1 MKKSYL
7 LFIFFCFISI
17 WCFSQNS
24 TINGI
29 VTDANTGEPLI
40 GVSIKT
46 QSNAGT
52 VTNSDGKYILK
63 LMAGS
68 YTIIFSLSGY
78 SEKKLTITLTE
89 NETRELNISLGEANK
104 ELETV
109 VISAGK
115 YEQKLEDITVSMS
128 VMKSDLIENKNTLN
142 CETII
147 EQIPG
152 VTQQDGQVSIRGGS
166 GFAYGAGSRVLLLV
180 DEMPLLS
187 ADANDIKWNTLPVE
201 NIEQI
206 EVIKGA
212 SSVLFGSS
220 ALNGAINIRTAYPKD
235 KPLTK
240 INISQGIYD
249 NPQRDSLKWW
259 DKNPYY
265 TGLNF
270 LHSRKIKNLDLIIGG
285 AAYSDLGYRMG
296 EEEHRGR
303 INFNLRWRSKKIN
316 GLSYGVNGNGQCS
329 KSGIFI
335 LWQSSSQ
342 GYIPQGGADI
352 NNPSSTLSI
361 NYGTRINVDPFI
373 TYYTKKGFKHTL
385 RTRMYYVENVN
396 NTQQSAVSRLY
407 FGEYQFY
414 KKFKN
419 ELNLTMG
426 TAGFTSNV
434 NSELFGTHYNS
445 NIAAYTQVDKKFG
458 KLNISAGMR
467 FEYFRLDSTETVS
480 TYKIIRGNDTTTFPV
495 QPVFRAGATYKLFEQ
510 SILRASFGQGYRYP
524 SIAEKYVNTS
534 VGALKI
540 FPNENLQAET
550 GWSAEL
556 GLKQGIKIHKWMGYL
571 DIAGFITEY
580 DNMMEFQFGVYNPPG
595 TQVVFLPQSHPYHFS
610 KWIGFSAVNA
620 EKARISGIDVQLI
633 GKGKISV
640 LDVAVFCG
648 YTYMNPI
655 TLNTDSAYRAT
666 FSDPESNILK
676 YRYKHLAKADIQ
688 LDYKG
693 WSTGFSMRY
702 NSGMYNID
710 KSFEQLTFY
719 VQSLY
724 FNLNDAILPGLPQY
738 RRNNKFGAATVFDY
752 RLSYNLNE
760 HARVALIINNLF
772 NKEYMGRPGDI
783 QAPRT
788 FAVQFALKF

>member
-1 MKKSYL
+1 MKKIYL
-7 LFIFFCFISI
+7 LLTFFYLLCLCSY
-17 WCFSQNS
+17 SQ
-24 TINGI
+24 TAIIRGT
-29 VTDANTGEPLI
+29 VTDDYTKEPLI
-40 GVSIKT
+40 GVNVKT
-46 QSNAGT
+46 HANTGVVTNAEGKYSLKLNAGT
-52 VTNSDGKYILK
+52 
-63 LMAGS
+63 
-68 YTIIFSLSGY
+68 YTVVYSLSGY
-78 SEKKLTITLTE
+78 SDKKITVSINDGE
-89 NETRELNISLGEANK
+89 AIELNISMSETNK

-109 VISAGK
+109 VVSAGK
-115 YEQKLEDITVSMS
+115 YEQKLEDITVSMA
-128 VMKSDLIENKNTLN
+128 VIKADLIENKNTLN

-152 VTQQDGQVSIRGGS
+152 VTQQEGQVSIRGGS

-220 ALNGAINIRTAYPKD
+220 ALNGAINIRTAFPKD

-249 NPQRDSLKWW
+249 NPRRKSLKWW

-265 TGLNF
+265 SGLNF
-270 LHSRKIKNLDLIIGG
+270 LHSRKIKNLDLILGG

-303 INFNLRWRSKKIN
+303 LNFNLRWHSKKVE
-316 GLSYGVNGNGQCS
+316 GLSYGINGNGQYS

-335 LWQSSSQ
+335 LWQSDSL
-342 GYIPQGGADI
+342 GYVPQGGADI
-352 NNPSSTLSI
+352 NNPASTLSI

-373 TYYTKKGFKHTL
+373 TYYGKKGFKHTL

-407 FGEYQFY
+407 YGEYQLH
-414 KKFKN
+414 KKFNN
-419 ELNLTMG
+419 ELHLTLG

-434 NSELFGTHYNS
+434 NSELYGTHYNS
-445 NIAAYTQVDKKFG
+445 NIAGYAQVDKKFG
-458 KLNISAGMR
+458 KLNVSAGMR

-480 TYKIIRGNDTTTFPV
+480 TYKIIRGTDTTTFPV
-495 QPVFRAGATYKLFEQ
+495 QPVFRAGATYKIFEQ

-524 SIAEKYVNTS
+524 SIAEKYISTS
-534 VGALKI
+534 VGALRI
-540 FPNENLQAET
+540 FPNEKLQAET

-556 GLKQGIKIHKWMGYL
+556 GIKQGIKLYKWMGYL
-571 DIAGFITEY
+571 DIAGFITQY
-580 DNMMEFQFGVYNPPG
+580 DNMMEFQFGLYNPPG
-595 TQVVFLPQSHPYHFS
+595 TQVVFVPQSHPYHFT

-620 EKARISGIDVQLI
+620 EKARISGIDVSLI
-633 GKGKISV
+633 GRGKIGGI
-640 LDVAVFCG
+640 DIAVFSG
-648 YTYMNPI
+648 YTYMNPV

-666 FSDPESNILK
+666 FSDPQSNILK
-676 YRYKHLAKADIQ
+676 YRYKHLVKADIQ
-688 LDYKG
+688 FDYKG
-693 WSTGFSMRY
+693 WSMGFSMRY

-710 KSFEQLTFY
+710 KSFEELTFNIQNLP
-719 VQSLY
+719 V
-724 FNLNDAILPGLPQY
+724 NLNDIILPGLPGY
-738 RRNNKFGAATVFDY
+738 RRKNKFGAATVFDY
-752 RLSYNLNE
+752 RLSYRLNE
-760 HARVALIINNLF
+760 NARAALIINNIF
-772 NKEYMGRPGDI
+772 NLEYMGRPGDI

-788 FAVQFALKF
+788 FAIQFALTF